1 MCGEVASLAC
11 IMAVQTQT
19 KGKEMTARQRRHV
32 MIKELNDRRRETRG
46 NFAAEFQ
53 VSLRTIDNDL
63 VYLSEEY
70 PVYTDRGR
78 GGGIYVD
85 KDFYLNQR
93 YLSKAQKELL
103 LRLKDALEG
112 EDRRI
117 MENIL
122 KTFGEKE
129 DGR

>member
-1 MCGEVASLAC
+1 ML
-11 IMAVQTQT
+11 
-19 KGKEMTARQRRHV
+19 
-32 MIKELNDRRRETRG
+32 IKNRNDRRRETRG

-63 VYLSEEY
+63 IYLSQEY
-70 PVYTDRGR
+70 PIYTDRGR

-85 KDFYLNQR
+85 KDFHLNQR
-93 YLSKAQKELL
+93 YLSEAQSRLL
-103 LRLKDALEG
+103 LRLKDTLEG

-129 DGR
+129 GGKQPDYVQLFRADG

>member
-1 MCGEVASLAC
+1 MAC

-32 MIKELNDRRRETRG
+32 MIKKLSDRRRETRE

-70 PVYTDRGR
+70 PVYTDRGH

-93 YLSKAQKELL
+93 YLSKTQKELL
-103 LRLKDALEG
+103 LRLKDTLEG

-129 DGR
+129 DGK

>member
-1 MCGEVASLAC
+1 
-11 IMAVQTQT
+11 
-19 KGKEMTARQRRHV
+19 MTARQRRHA
-32 MIKELNDRRRETRG
+32 MIKELSDRRRETRG

-63 VYLSEEY
+63 IYLSQEY
-70 PVYTDRGR
+70 PIYTDRGR

-93 YLSKAQKELL
+93 YLSKAQKDLL
-103 LRLKDALEG
+103 LCLEKILEG
-112 EDRRI
+112 EGRRI

>member
-1 MCGEVASLAC
+1 
-11 IMAVQTQT
+11 
-19 KGKEMTARQRRHV
+19 
-32 MIKELNDRRRETRG
+32 MIKELSDCRKGTRE
-46 NFAAEFQ
+46 NFAVEFQ
-53 VSLRTIDNDL
+53 VSLRTTDNDL
-63 VYLSEEY
+63 IYLSQEY
-70 PVYTDRGR
+70 PIYTDRGR

-93 YLSKAQKELL
+93 YLSKTQKELL
-103 LRLKDALEG
+103 LRLKDTLEG

-129 DGR
+129 GGKQPDYVQLFRADG

>member
-1 MCGEVASLAC
+1 
-11 IMAVQTQT
+11 
-19 KGKEMTARQRRHV
+19 MTARERRYA
-32 MIKELNDRRRETRG
+32 MIKELSDRRRETRE

-63 VYLSEEY
+63 IYLSQEY
-70 PVYTDRGR
+70 PIYTDRGR

-85 KDFYLNQR
+85 KDFHLNQR

-103 LRLKDALEG
+103 LRLKDVLEG

>member
-1 MCGEVASLAC
+1 
-11 IMAVQTQT
+11 
-19 KGKEMTARQRRHV
+19 
-32 MIKELNDRRRETRG
+32 MIKELSDRRRETRE

-63 VYLSEEY
+63 IYLSEEY

-85 KDFYLNQR
+85 KDFHLNQR
-93 YLSKAQKELL
+93 YLSEAQSGLL
-103 LRLKDALEG
+103 LRLKNTLEG
-112 EDRRI
+112 EDRRV

>member
-1 MCGEVASLAC
+1 
-11 IMAVQTQT
+11 
-19 KGKEMTARQRRHV
+19 MTARERRHV
-32 MIKELNDRRRETRG
+32 MIKELSDRRRETRE
-46 NFAAEFQ
+46 NFAVEFQ
-53 VSLRTIDNDL
+53 VSLRTTDNDL
-63 VYLSEEY
+63 MYLSQEY
-70 PVYTDRGR
+70 PIYTERGR

-93 YLSKAQKELL
+93 YLSKAQKDLL
-103 LRLKDALEG
+103 LCLEKILEG

>member
-1 MCGEVASLAC
+1 
-11 IMAVQTQT
+11 
-19 KGKEMTARQRRHV
+19 MTARERRHV
-32 MIKELNDRRRETRG
+32 MIKELSDRRRETRG
-46 NFAAEFQ
+46 NFAVEFQ

-63 VYLSEEY
+63 IYLSQEY
-70 PVYTDRGR
+70 PIYTDRGR

-93 YLSKAQKELL
+93 YLSKTQKELL
-103 LRLKDALEG
+103 LRLKDTLEG

-129 DGR
+129 DGK

>member
-1 MCGEVASLAC
+1 
-11 IMAVQTQT
+11 
-19 KGKEMTARQRRHV
+19 MTAG
-32 MIKELNDRRRETRG
+32 ERRRAILERLCVRRRDTRG
-46 NFAAEFQ
+46 NLAFEFG
-53 VSLRTIDNDL
+53 VSRRTIDNDL

-93 YLSKAQKELL
+93 YLSKTQKELL
-103 LRLKDALEG
+103 LRLKDTLEG

-129 DGR
+129 DGK

>member
-1 MCGEVASLAC
+1 
-11 IMAVQTQT
+11 
-19 KGKEMTARQRRHV
+19 MTARQRRYAI
-32 MIKELNDRRRETRG
+32 IKELSDRRRETRE

-63 VYLSEEY
+63 IYLSEEY

-85 KDFYLNQR
+85 KDFHLNQR
-93 YLSKAQKELL
+93 YLSEAQSGLL
-103 LRLKDALEG
+103 LRLKNTLEG
-112 EDRRI
+112 EDRRV

>member
-1 MCGEVASLAC
+1 
-11 IMAVQTQT
+11 
-19 KGKEMTARQRRHV
+19 MTARERRHV
-32 MIKELNDRRRETRG
+32 MIKELSDRRRETRG
-46 NFAAEFQ
+46 NFAVEFQ
-53 VSLRTIDNDL
+53 VSLRTTDNDL
-63 VYLSEEY
+63 IYLSQEY
-70 PVYTDRGR
+70 PIYTDRGR

-93 YLSKAQKELL
+93 YLSKTQKELL
-103 LRLKDALEG
+103 LRLKDTLEG

-129 DGR
+129 DGKQPDYVQLFRADG

>member
-1 MCGEVASLAC
+1 M
-11 IMAVQTQT
+11 
-19 KGKEMTARQRRHV
+19 
-32 MIKELNDRRRETRG
+32 
-46 NFAAEFQ
+46 
-53 VSLRTIDNDL
+53 
-63 VYLSEEY
+63 
-70 PVYTDRGR
+70 
-78 GGGIYVD
+78 D
-85 KDFYLNQR
+85 KDFHLNQR

-103 LRLKDALEG
+103 LRLKDVLEG

>member
-1 MCGEVASLAC
+1 
-11 IMAVQTQT
+11 
-19 KGKEMTARQRRHV
+19 
-32 MIKELNDRRRETRG
+32 MIKELSDRRRETRE
-46 NFAAEFQ
+46 NFAVEFQ
-53 VSLRTIDNDL
+53 VSLRTTDNDL
-63 VYLSEEY
+63 MYLSQEY
-70 PVYTDRGR
+70 PIYTERGR

-93 YLSKAQKELL
+93 YLSKAQKDLL
-103 LRLKDALEG
+103 LCLEKILEG

>member
-1 MCGEVASLAC
+1 
-11 IMAVQTQT
+11 
-19 KGKEMTARQRRHV
+19 MTARERRYA
-32 MIKELNDRRRETRG
+32 MIKELSDRRRETRE

-63 VYLSEEY
+63 IYLSEEY

-85 KDFYLNQR
+85 KDFHLNQR
-93 YLSKAQKELL
+93 YLSEAQSGLL
-103 LRLKDALEG
+103 LRLKNTLEG
-112 EDRRI
+112 EDRRV

>member
-1 MCGEVASLAC
+1 
-11 IMAVQTQT
+11 
-19 KGKEMTARQRRHV
+19 MTARERRYA
-32 MIKELNDRRRETRG
+32 MIKELSDRRKETRE

-70 PVYTDRGR
+70 PVYTDRGH

-85 KDFYLNQR
+85 KDFHLNQR
-93 YLSKAQKELL
+93 YLSKAQKDLI
-103 LRLKDALEG
+103 LRLEKTLEG

-122 KTFGEKE
+122 KTFGK
-129 DGR
+129 R